1 VINGDEGKPM
11 SFMESI
17 TDEPCEI
24 DPYLDYLL
32 DLWRG
37 HEEYWRGA
45 PNDRD
50 PDKATA
56 RECVL
61 AKIQTFIRDLEA
73 AKRKLHRHD
82 PPLIVTP

>member
-32 DLWRG
+32 DHWRAHG
-37 HEEYWRGA
+37 EYWRSL

-50 PDKATA
+50 PDKSTA

-61 AKIQTFIRDLEA
+61 EKIQSIILHLEE

-82 PPLIVTP
+82 PHP